1 MWNFMLTQ
9 SGMATHVIDYTAA
22 VPLLVGGLV
31 TLVALCV
38 GLIALVALQQ
48 PDSPWERLIWSSTRP
63 ARNKWEGHPFGS
75 RVPQYSRAAP
85 LGAIR
90 PRR

>member
-1 MWNFMLTQ
+1 MWNFLLTQ

-48 PDSPWERLIWSSTRP
+48 PDSLGERLIWSRVRP
-63 ARNKWEGHPFGS
+63 VHNWWEGRPYGP
-75 RVPQYSRAAP
+75 RVPQ
-85 LGAIR
+85 
-90 PRR
+90 PRLSSH